1 MVLHGHQELWIA
13 SPDVE
18 RYEERTISNIE
29 NDEVPVLTVGI
40 GGLVGAPFFLRAGK
54 QGFPDGVT
62 VVTQSEKGRE
72 TESRYDAEQD
82 LVYKHRDLYNNIRRR
97 NHFWTFEREDW
108 IFGSVKVLVV
118 QVLPRTIDKGFDGK
132 GFIFVIRLACIEPA
146 MMQALCTDE
155 RLLQRLNNLSLTS
168 PRRDTHIPTS
178 WSTRLDASRSSS
190 TAPAL
195 ADFYFDP
202 LEAARRA
209 REFRRG
215 EAQPRALPFTSATQP
230 PNRGTRRGFL
240 ADALEDEFMPPIND
254 ETAQKAESPEAI
266 QITDSEEEDEQ
277 IRQPRYVQQLLQ
289 IQQPR
294 HTADLFEDS
303 SDDDKTDDESLAA
316 GVRNKDDEGDDD
328 DDDDDAPLTNLIKRS
343 TSADGKDGER
353 PSTLRRRASE
363 GQARDRTRV
372 AADRRSLDNDDELFD
387 DANFNADVTG
397 FEEPR
402 RRSSRLLA
410 KQKKIVLV
418 KPTFNEKML
427 ELVRLHWRRPTGE
440 LLAENEAA
448 EIVVA
453 DNQRELAR
461 IAAENEGMLQKAQQE
476 REEDKKH
483 RDEHESN
490 PEEYIPVN
498 QIPVYIKLIA
508 GGDAEEPIRRSGLE
522 EHHAVGDEEVDVA
535 EPQPTRKRV
544 KDGNFFSI
552 TFIDQELQRRWLNMV
567 NFKLAKTAWF
577 QKVQHEAAVR
587 SRQHAKQALK
597 IARKLCDRT

>member
-72 TESRYDAEQD
+72 TESRYDAEPD
-82 LVYKHRDLYNNIRRR
+82 LVYKHRDLYDNIRCR

-146 MMQALCTDE
+146 MMQALCADE

-195 ADFYFDP
+195 TDFYFDP

-215 EAQPRALPFTSATQP
+215 EAQPRASPFTSATQP
-230 PNRGTRRGFL
+230 PNRGTRRGVL
-240 ADALEDEFMPPIND
+240 ADVLEDEFMPPIND

-266 QITDSEEEDEQ
+266 QITNSEEEDEQ
-277 IRQPRYVQQLLQ
+277 IRQPRYVQQPLQ

-294 HTADLFEDS
+294 HTVDLFEDS

-343 TSADGKDGER
+343 TSADDKDGER

-363 GQARDRTRV
+363 GQTRDRTRV
-372 AADRRSLDNDDELFD
+372 AADRRSLENDDELFD

-410 KQKKIVLV
+410 KQKIVLV

-453 DNQRELAR
+453 DNPRELAR
-461 IAAENEGMLQKAQQE
+461 IAAENEEMLQKAQQE
-476 REEDKKH
+476 REKDKKH

-508 GGDAEEPIRRSGLE
+508 GGDAKEPIRRSGLE
-522 EHHAVGDEEVDVA
+522 EHHAVGDEEIDVA
-535 EPQPTRKRV
+535 EPQSTRKRV

-597 IARKLCDRT
+597 ITRKLCDRT